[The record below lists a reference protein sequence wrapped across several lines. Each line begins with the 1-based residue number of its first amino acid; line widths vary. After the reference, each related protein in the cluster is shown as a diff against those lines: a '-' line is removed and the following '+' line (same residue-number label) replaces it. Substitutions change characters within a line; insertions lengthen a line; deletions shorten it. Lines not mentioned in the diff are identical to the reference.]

1 MKKILV
7 TGVAGFIGYH
17 LAKRLLEEGYELAGL
32 DNLNNYYDPQLKKDR
47 LEQLINHP
55 NFKFT
60 KIDFTDQDKTRSFFK
75 KQPFEQVIHLGA
87 QAGVRYSLENP
98 QAYIDANLT
107 GFLNILE
114 GCRQNNIRN
123 VIYAS
128 SSSVYGC
135 NIKSPFSE
143 NDRAEQPLSLYGA
156 SKIANEAM
164 AHAYAHLYNIQMIGL
179 RFFTV
184 YGPWGRPDMAL
195 FLFTKSILNGEPI
208 QVFNQGKHAR
218 SFTYID
224 DIIEAMFRLI
234 KKTEAGS
241 TKFEKNEIF
250 NIGGSESVKLMR
262 FIKIIENNLGL
273 EANIEYLPLQ
283 PGDVKK
289 TNSDNRKLESIVG
302 YSPQIDIE
310 TGIKHF
316 IEWYKKY
323 YHIN

>member
-17 LAKRLLEEGYELAGL
+17 LAKRLLEKGYELAGL

-60 KIDFTDQDKTRSFFK
+60 KIDFTDQDKTRFFFK

-128 SSSVYGC
+128 SSSVYGG
-135 NIKSPFSE
+135 NNKSPFSE
-143 NDRAEQPLSLYGA
+143 NDRVEKPLSLYGA

-323 YHIN
+323 YHIT

>member
-7 TGVAGFIGYH
+7 TGVAGFIGSH
-17 LAKRLLEEGYELAGL
+17 LAKRLLEEGYELSGL

-114 GCRQNNIRN
+114 GCRQHNIRN

-128 SSSVYGC
+128 SSSVYGGT
-135 NIKSPFSE
+135 IKSSFSE
-143 NDRAEQPLSLYGA
+143 NDRVEQPLSLYGA

-323 YHIN
+323 YHIT

>member
-1 MKKILV
+1 MLI

-17 LAKRLLEEGYELAGL
+17 LAKRLLEEGYDLIGL

-47 LEQLINHP
+47 LAQLINYP
-55 NFKFT
+55 NFEFI
-60 KIDFTDQDKTRSFFK
+60 KIDFTDQEKTRSFFM
-75 KQPFEQVIHLGA
+75 KQSFEQVIHLGA

-98 QAYIDANLT
+98 QAYIDTNLT

-114 GCRQNNIRN
+114 GCRHNNISR

-128 SSSVYGC
+128 SSSVYG
-135 NIKSPFSE
+135 NNSKSPFSE
-143 NDRAEQPLSLYGA
+143 NDQVRQPISLYGV
-156 SKIANEAM
+156 SKLANEAM
-164 AHAYAHLYNIQMIGL
+164 AHTYAHLYGMQMIGL

-195 FLFTKSILNGEPI
+195 FLFTKYILNRKPI
-208 QVFNQGKHAR
+208 QVFNQGKHTR
-218 SFTYID
+218 SFTYIG
-224 DIIEAMFRLI
+224 DIIESIFQLI
-234 KKTEAGS
+234 IIEKDTI
-241 TKFEKNEIF
+241 KFQKNEIF
-250 NIGGSESVKLMR
+250 NIGGSEPVKLMR
-262 FIKIIENNLGL
+262 FIKIIENTLGL

-289 TNSDNRKLESIVG
+289 TNSDNQKLESIID

-316 IEWYKKY
+316 IEWYKEY
-323 YHIN
+323 YNIS

>member
-17 LAKRLLEEGYELAGL
+17 LAKRLLEKGYELAGL

-114 GCRQNNIRN
+114 GCRQHNIRN

-128 SSSVYGC
+128 SSSVYGGT
-135 NIKSPFSE
+135 IKSSFSE
-143 NDRAEQPLSLYGA
+143 NDRVEQPLSLYGA

-218 SFTYID
+218 SFTYIE

-289 TNSDNRKLESIVG
+289 TNSDNQKLESIVG

-310 TGIKHF
+310 TGIKYF
-316 IEWYKKY
+316 IGWYKKY
-323 YHIN
+323 YHIA

>member
-143 NDRAEQPLSLYGA
+143 NDRVEQPLSLYGA

-323 YHIN
+323 YHIT

>member
-17 LAKRLLEEGYELAGL
+17 LAKRLLEKGYELAGL

-128 SSSVYGC
+128 SSSVYGG

-143 NDRAEQPLSLYGA
+143 NDRVEQPLSLYGA

-289 TNSDNRKLESIVG
+289 TNSDNQKLESIVG

-323 YHIN
+323 YHIT

>member
-60 KIDFTDQDKTRSFFK
+60 KIDFTDQDKTRFFFK
-75 KQPFEQVIHLGA
+75 KQPFDQVIHLGA

-289 TNSDNRKLESIVG
+289 TNSDNQKLESILG
-302 YSPQIDIE
+302 YSHQIDIE

-323 YHIN
+323 YHIT

>member
-310 TGIKHF
+310 TGIKLF

-323 YHIN
+323 YHIT

>member
-1 MKKILV
+1 M
-7 TGVAGFIGYH
+7 
-17 LAKRLLEEGYELAGL
+17 

-143 NDRAEQPLSLYGA
+143 NDRVEQPLSLYGA

-289 TNSDNRKLESIVG
+289 TNSDNRKLESIIG

-323 YHIN
+323 YHIT

>member
-60 KIDFTDQDKTRSFFK
+60 KIDFTDQDKTRFFFK
-75 KQPFEQVIHLGA
+75 KQPFDQVIHLGA

-323 YHIN
+323 YHIT

>member
-17 LAKRLLEEGYELAGL
+17 LAKRLLEKGYELAGL
-32 DNLNNYYDPQLKKDR
+32 DNLNNYYDPPLKKDR

-179 RFFTV
+179 RLFTV
-184 YGPWGRPDMAL
+184 YGPWCRPDMAL

-218 SFTYID
+218 SFNYID

-323 YHIN
+323 YHIT

>member
-17 LAKRLLEEGYELAGL
+17 LAKRLLEKGYELAGL

-98 QAYIDANLT
+98 QAYIDTNLT

-114 GCRQNNIRN
+114 GCRQHNIRN

-128 SSSVYGC
+128 SSSVYGGT
-135 NIKSPFSE
+135 IKSSFSE
-143 NDRAEQPLSLYGA
+143 NDRVEQPLSLYGA

-224 DIIEAMFRLI
+224 DIIEAMFQLI
-234 KKTEAGS
+234 KKTETGS

-289 TNSDNRKLESIVG
+289 TNSDNQKLESIVG

-323 YHIN
+323 YHIA

>member
-114 GCRQNNIRN
+114 GCRQHNIRN

-289 TNSDNRKLESIVG
+289 TNSDNQKLESIVG

-323 YHIN
+323 YHIT

>member
-114 GCRQNNIRN
+114 GCRQHNIRN

-208 QVFNQGKHAR
+208 QVFNRGKHAR

-323 YHIN
+323 YHIT

>member
-17 LAKRLLEEGYELAGL
+17 LAKRLLEKGYELAGL

-323 YHIN
+323 YHIT

>member
-289 TNSDNRKLESIVG
+289 TNSDNQKLESIVG

-323 YHIN
+323 YHIT

>member
-17 LAKRLLEEGYELAGL
+17 LAKRLLEKGYELAGL

-60 KIDFTDQDKTRSFFK
+60 KIDFTDQDKTRFFFK

-114 GCRQNNIRN
+114 GCRQHNIRN

-289 TNSDNRKLESIVG
+289 TNSDNQKLESIVG

-323 YHIN
+323 YHIT

>member
-17 LAKRLLEEGYELAGL
+17 LAKRLLEKGYELAGL

-60 KIDFTDQDKTRSFFK
+60 KIDFTDQDKTRFFFK

-128 SSSVYGC
+128 SSSVYGG

-143 NDRAEQPLSLYGA
+143 NDRVEQPLSLYGA

-289 TNSDNRKLESIVG
+289 TNSDNQKLESIVG

-323 YHIN
+323 YHIT

>member
-114 GCRQNNIRN
+114 GCRQHNIRN

-143 NDRAEQPLSLYGA
+143 NDRVEQPLSLYGA

-184 YGPWGRPDMAL
+184 YGPWGRPDMAI

-323 YHIN
+323 YHIT

>member
-60 KIDFTDQDKTRSFFK
+60 KIDFTDQDKTRFFFK

-114 GCRQNNIRN
+114 GCRQHNIRN

-128 SSSVYGC
+128 SSSVYGGT
-135 NIKSPFSE
+135 IKSSFSE
-143 NDRAEQPLSLYGA
+143 NDRVEQPLSLYGA

-289 TNSDNRKLESIVG
+289 TNSDNQKLESIVG

-323 YHIN
+323 YHIT

>member
-17 LAKRLLEEGYELAGL
+17 LAKRLLEKGYELAGL

-60 KIDFTDQDKTRSFFK
+60 KIDFTDQDKTRFFFK

-114 GCRQNNIRN
+114 GCRQHNIRN

-128 SSSVYGC
+128 SSSVYGG

-143 NDRAEQPLSLYGA
+143 NDRVEQPLSLYGA

-323 YHIN
+323 YHIT

>member
-17 LAKRLLEEGYELAGL
+17 LAKRLLEKGYELAGL

-60 KIDFTDQDKTRSFFK
+60 KIDFTDQDKTRFFFK

-114 GCRQNNIRN
+114 GCRQHNIRN

-128 SSSVYGC
+128 SSSVYGG
-135 NIKSPFSE
+135 NNKSPFSE
-143 NDRAEQPLSLYGA
+143 NDRVEQPLSLYGA

-323 YHIN
+323 YHIT

>member
-17 LAKRLLEEGYELAGL
+17 LAKRLLEKGYELAGL

-310 TGIKHF
+310 TGIKYF

>member
-114 GCRQNNIRN
+114 GCRQHNIRN

-143 NDRAEQPLSLYGA
+143 NDRVEQPLSLYGA

-283 PGDVKK
+283 PGDVEK

-323 YHIN
+323 YHIT